1 MTNNN
6 SILEVLYVVYVII
19 NKSADVSIIFESLQ
33 NCVLQKNLVK
43 DAVQSDLRMCTKG
56 ALFLFTKVEPLFI
69 YSCDFHQ
76 KNHSALEEL
85 MHVNEWI
92 CYECSDEGTCTPN
105 IRNSSTR
112 SHALEGGN
120 RCRNR
125 KQKLQV

>member
-6 SILEVLYVVYVII
+6 SILEVLYVVYII
-19 NKSADVSIIFESLQ
+19 ITNDHQKFSNFQIF
-33 NCVLQKNLVK
+33 
-43 DAVQSDLRMCTKG
+43 
-56 ALFLFTKVEPLFI
+56 
-69 YSCDFHQ
+69 DFHQ

-85 MHVNEWI
+85 MHANEWI

-112 SHALEGGN
+112 SHVLEGGN
-120 RCRNR
+120 RTRNR